1 MNHEHY
7 MKLAIEEAKK
17 GDMPYGAVLVKDD
30 KVVMKGYNTAQRDH
44 DVSAHGEINVLRQ
57 FTKKIGNYDLDA
69 LKGYTLYTTAEPC
82 AMCAAACIWVGVSEI
97 VYGASVE
104 QLLNIGSEQIDISCQ
119 TIVDKGFQKV
129 NIVSGILAE
138 ECLALFK

>member
-1 MNHEHY
+1 

-30 KVVMKGYNTAQRDH
+30 KVVMKGYNTAQRDN